1 MEKKQFGSLYI
12 NKRPVVPAGRQ
23 FDRYRGKPRY
33 LSLAAPSLEKK
44 SNG

>member
-23 FDRYRGKPRY
+23 FDRYRETPV
-33 LSLAAPSLEKK
+33 LELEKK